1 MTSPSVP
8 GSIDRATDPA
18 ADNGA
23 RHGTSQVDTNP
34 YRGLLPDL
42 PAYACTNC
50 GHWQRWPA
58 PGPLTCPVC
67 ADVRNALPEHGFE
80 FVTDKQAD
88 ELVTGSWRPAPVDGV
103 TEFGTEPRFGLDSRG
118 WVIETDI
125 GLVGFECAPWYT
137 AEMLAELR
145 RMAQEK
151 GGFPV
156 LASSHVHGYGALWQ
170 LQQELEPRV
179 VCVNVHDLVWTKAF
193 RVTWPADDVLAL
205 APGLTL
211 HRTGGHFPGHS
222 VLHDSRRG
230 VLFCGDSLKVD
241 LSPGGD
247 PVALSAHKAFH
258 AQIPLSHGELREMLA
273 VVAELDFEVVAT
285 PFEMV
290 PGVTTDHVVHLVQRL
305 LSGPPDAAP
314 VPLAEL

>member
-1 MTSPSVP
+1 VT
-8 GSIDRATDPA
+8 GPA
-18 ADNGA
+18 
-23 RHGTSQVDTNP
+23 TNP

-42 PAYACTNC
+42 PGWACTNC

-80 FVTDKQAD
+80 FLTGKQVD
-88 ELVTGSWRPAPVDGV
+88 DLVTGFWRPTAVDGV

-118 WVIETDI
+118 WVVETDA

-137 AEMLAELR
+137 APMLAELR
-145 RMAQEK
+145 RMAAGK
-151 GGFPV
+151 GRLDV

-179 VCVNVHDLVWTKAF
+179 VAVGVQDLTWTKAF
-193 RVTWPADDVLAL
+193 RVTWPADDVLPL
-205 APGLTL
+205 APGVTL

-222 VLHDSRRG
+222 VLHDARRG
-230 VLFCGDSLKVD
+230 LLFCGDSLKVD
-241 LSPGGD
+241 LDDGGA
-247 PVALSAHKAFH
+247 PVGLSAHKAFH
-258 AQIPLSHGELREMLA
+258 AQIPLSHAELREYLA
-273 VVAELDFEVVAT
+273 VVAELEFTAVAT
-285 PFEMV
+285 PFELV

-305 LSGPPDAAP
+305 LAGPPDPGP
-314 VPLAEL
+314 VPLEEL

>member
-1 MTSPSVP
+1 VNP
-8 GSIDRATDPA
+8 
-18 ADNGA
+18 
-23 RHGTSQVDTNP
+23 DTNP

-42 PAYACTNC
+42 PAFACTNC

-58 PGPLTCPVC
+58 PGPQVCPVC

-80 FVTDKQAD
+80 FLTAKQVD
-88 ELVTGSWRPAPVDGV
+88 ELVSGWWRPTAVTGV

-118 WVIETDI
+118 WVIETDA

-137 AEMLAELR
+137 ADMLAELR
-145 RMAQEK
+145 RM
-151 GGFPV
+151 GGLDV

-170 LQQELEPRV
+170 LQLELEPRV
-179 VCVNVHDLVWTKAF
+179 VSVGVLDLEWTKAF
-193 RVTWPADDVLAL
+193 RVTWPADDVLQL
-205 APGLTL
+205 APDLML

-241 LSPGGD
+241 LAADGTPAG
-247 PVALSAHKAFH
+247 LSAHKAFH
-258 AQIPLSHGELREMLA
+258 AQIPLSHGELREYLA
-273 VVAELDFEVVAT
+273 VVAELEFGTVAT
-285 PFEMV
+285 PFELV

-314 VPLAEL
+314 IALAEL